1 MSADKKHNLKQTPKR
16 RLVLNPSGKL
26 LSKIIPWHVGLA
38 LVEPILKLV
47 EPPQKLIGPFVKK
60 GQVVADLG
68 CGRGSYSLA
77 LAESVGPE
85 GKVYAIDLDKKNIQ
99 VLQKRATKLGYQNI
113 EALASSA
120 ADLSFI
126 KSRSVDFILA
136 NGLL

>member
-1 MSADKKHNLKQTPKR
+1 MSPEKDHNLKRDPKR

-26 LSKIIPWHVGLA
+26 LSKIMPWHVGLA
-38 LVEPILKLV
+38 IIEPIVKLLD
-47 EPPQKLIGPFVKK
+47 PPQKLIGPYVTK

-85 GKVYAIDLDKKNIQ
+85 GKVYSVDLDKKNIR
-99 VLQKRATKLGYQNI
+99 VLQKRANKLGYQNI
-113 EALASSA
+113 ETHAASA
-120 ADLSFI
+120 ANLSFI
-126 KSRSVDFILA
+126 KNGSVDFILA